1 MVPHILDGRCP
12 SSQAT
17 QRSRAN
23 VRGVFGNMHSFKREK
38 GSAFVRIV
46 TTGHGMIPHYRV
58 SPDTRPMLELVTEDA
73 KALDPPL
80 LRDLYIA
87 FNGRNHRQL
96 PYGAKELTNEHW
108 SATAFTHICQ
118 TSATGSVHPH
128 SSVCDGQL

>member
-1 MVPHILDGRCP
+1 MPCECVQASANSLIKVSMVASILAVIC
-12 SSQAT
+12 
-17 QRSRAN
+17 
-23 VRGVFGNMHSFKREK
+23 
-38 GSAFVRIV
+38 
-46 TTGHGMIPHYRV
+46 

-73 KALDPPL
+73 KALDPQL

-96 PYGAKELTNEHW
+96 PYGAKELRNEHS